1 MNNEIRKK
9 NLLIFNYLKLAKNW
23 KEIYNHL
30 IKKKIYFIN
39 IIILQILFILLLH

>member
-30 IKKKIYFIN
+30 IKKN
-39 IIILQILFILLLH
+39 LFY